1 MRYLKLG
8 QHGDDVRALQNK
20 LKVFVPEV
28 EVDGRFGPRTERAVR
43 IAQRRLGLFPPD
55 GIAGPKTLGALF
67 AQKSAKANATGQPS
81 ALTQMMGALKAAEE
95 AILAWVKKQFA
106 GPQVV
111 PASIRPAVQPA
122 LRRAE
127 YQPVQ
132 SGTVAPVAGMR
143 MSAQGRL
150 FIVRHETQPGVSNRL
165 HHPSMGSGVTLGPG
179 YDMKDRSRAQVAN
192 DLKSIFGVDP
202 AAAERVAEG
211 AGKSGHAARDFV
223 RANKDAINLSDT
235 QQAALLANIV
245 GHYEAMVRRAIKIP
259 LHQYEFDALVSYA
272 YNPGGGWKR
281 TTALINQ
288 HRPKDAA
295 VELSKHV
302 YSRGQRIKSLVV
314 RRTAE
319 TQMLLYGE
327 YH

>member
-1 MRYLKLG
+1 M
-8 QHGDDVRALQNK
+8 
-20 LKVFVPEV
+20 
-28 EVDGRFGPRTERAVR
+28 
-43 IAQRRLGLFPPD
+43 
-55 GIAGPKTLGALF
+55 GALF
-67 AQKSAKANATGQPS
+67 AQKSVKANTTGQPS
-81 ALTQMMGALKAAEE
+81 ALTQMMGALKAAED

-111 PASIRPAVQPA
+111 PVSIRPAVQPA

-127 YQPVQ
+127 YQPAQ

-179 YDMKDRSRAQVAN
+179 YDMKDRCRAQVAN

-211 AGKSGHAARDFV
+211 AGKSGRAAGDFV

-259 LHQYEFDALVSYA
+259 LHQYEFDALVS
-272 YNPGGGWKR
+272 
-281 TTALINQ
+281 
-288 HRPKDAA
+288 
-295 VELSKHV
+295 
-302 YSRGQRIKSLVV
+302 
-314 RRTAE
+314 
-319 TQMLLYGE
+319 
-327 YH
+327 

>member
-1 MRYLKLG
+1 
-8 QHGDDVRALQNK
+8 
-20 LKVFVPEV
+20 
-28 EVDGRFGPRTERAVR
+28 
-43 IAQRRLGLFPPD
+43 
-55 GIAGPKTLGALF
+55 
-67 AQKSAKANATGQPS
+67 
-81 ALTQMMGALKAAEE
+81 MMGALRAVEE

-106 GPQVV
+106 GPQTV

-127 YQPVQ
+127 HQPVPT
-132 SGTVAPVAGMR
+132 GTVSPVAGMR
-143 MSAQGRL
+143 ASARGRL
-150 FIVRHETQPGVSNRL
+150 FIIRHEAQPGVSNRL

-192 DLKSIFGVDP
+192 DLKAVFGVDP
-202 AAAERVAEG
+202 AAADRVAEG
-211 AGKSGHAARDFV
+211 AGKSGQAARDFV
-223 RANKDAINLSDT
+223 RVNKDAISLSDT
-235 QQAALLANIV
+235 QQAALLANII
-245 GHYEAMVRRAIKIP
+245 GHYENMVRRAIKIP

-272 YNPGGGWKR
+272 YNPGGGWRK

-288 HRPKDAA
+288 PRPKDAA

-302 YSRGQRIKSLVV
+302 YSRGRRIKSLVE
-314 RRTAE
+314 RRAAE

>member
-55 GIAGPKTLGALF
+55 GIAGPRTLGALF
-67 AQKSAKANATGQPS
+67 ALESTKANKSDRSSP
-81 ALTQMMGALKAAEE
+81 LTQMMGELKAAEE

-211 AGKSGHAARDFV
+211 AGEKWPCSG
-223 RANKDAINLSDT
+223 
-235 QQAALLANIV
+235 
-245 GHYEAMVRRAIKIP
+245 
-259 LHQYEFDALVSYA
+259 
-272 YNPGGGWKR
+272 
-281 TTALINQ
+281 
-288 HRPKDAA
+288 
-295 VELSKHV
+295 
-302 YSRGQRIKSLVV
+302 
-314 RRTAE
+314 
-319 TQMLLYGE
+319 
-327 YH
+327 